1 MHLSI
6 YVALASAA
14 GLSLVLRPLAS
25 RLAPRPAAVSLAA
38 GSVAAGLVW
47 VVGLGVL
54 TVATLG
60 RLQLIGDLGRWSVR
74 ALDARDPVPPAAGVT
89 SLIALVFVVASLAGA
104 ARRMTQSL
112 REVQR
117 MRLATAR
124 RRCGDL
130 AIIDDPAPEAMALP
144 GWGGT
149 RGPVASRGSIVVT
162 SGMLRALNPT
172 EREVMLAHERS
183 HLRNGHWAYRLATRL
198 GALLLPLSVPLI
210 ERGDLALERWADEYA
225 AEQVGDRRL
234 AATAVAKAA
243 LATTDHHRSPLVP
256 AFSDGP
262 TVERV
267 EALLMPRRP
276 SRWGLAA
283 FAAGISIVAVAT
295 LLHAGHDLDALFDAA
310 RYLQS
315 S

>member
-6 YVALASAA
+6 YVALVSAA

-25 RLAPRPAAVSLAA
+25 RLAPMPAAISLAA
-38 GSVAAGLVW
+38 GSIAAGVVW
-47 VVGLGVL
+47 VAGLGVL
-54 TVATLG
+54 AVATLG
-60 RLQLIGDLGRWSVR
+60 RLQPVGELGRWSVR
-74 ALDARDPVPPAAGVT
+74 ALDARDPVPPAAGIT
-89 SLIALVFVVASLAGA
+89 SLIALIFVVASLAGA
-104 ARRMTQSL
+104 ARRMIRCWQ
-112 REVQR
+112 EVQR
-117 MRLATAR
+117 LRLATAR

-144 GWGGT
+144 GWAGT
-149 RGPVASRGSIVVT
+149 RGPAAGRGSIVVT
-162 SGMLRALNPT
+162 SGMLKALGPT

-198 GALLLPLSVPLI
+198 GALLLPLSAPLI
-210 ERGDLALERWADEYA
+210 DRCDLALERWADEHA
-225 AEQVGDRRL
+225 AEHVGDRRL

-243 LATTDHHRSPLVP
+243 LATTDHYRSPLVP

-267 EALLMPRRP
+267 EALLMPRRS

-283 FAAGISIVAVAT
+283 FAAGISVVAVAT
-295 LLHAGHDLDALFDAA
+295 LLHAGHDLDALFDTA
-310 RYLQS
+310 RYLRS
-315 S
+315 P